1 MKYRLIAAA
10 AALLACLLCAA
21 SCGSYGR
28 EETVIAVITK
38 GTTSEFWRN
47 VRAGVNAA
55 ALENNVTATF
65 IGPNNEEDYAAQNR
79 MIANAVDAGVDAIVF
94 SAVDRYQS
102 KRSMEDAVRRGVK
115 VILIDSGVDTELAE
129 TFIGTDNYEAGKTV
143 CEAVLD
149 GMGSE
154 RPLKIGLVN
163 YDENSENGNRREQ
176 GFRDRAAEAEN
187 IEIVSAVH
195 VASDTETAKLA
206 AVSMMREHPDIN
218 VLVGFN
224 EWMTLGVGYAVRELG
239 IGEGVYAVGFDSNVV
254 SIGMLETGEMDALIV
269 QNPFAMGY
277 LGITKACAA
286 VRGEAIDENIDTATT
301 VVTAANM
308 FDPDIQKILYR
319 FD

>member
-1 MKYRLIAAA
+1 M
-10 AALLACLLCAA
+10 
-21 SCGSYGR
+21 
-28 EETVIAVITK
+28 
-38 GTTSEFWRN
+38 
-47 VRAGVNAA
+47 
-55 ALENNVTATF
+55 
-65 IGPNNEEDYAAQNR
+65 GPDNEEDYEAQNR
-79 MIANAVDAGVDAIVF
+79 MIEHAVESGVDAIVL
-94 SAVDRYQS
+94 SAIDRYGTKKS
-102 KRSMEDAVRRGVK
+102 LEDAVRRGVK

-129 TFIGTDNYEAGKTV
+129 TFIGTDNYEAGRAV
-143 CEAVLD
+143 CDAVLA
-149 GMGSE
+149 GMGSD
-154 RPLKIGLVN
+154 RSLKIGLVN
-163 YDENSENGNRREQ
+163 CAENTDNGNQREN

-187 IEIVSAVH
+187 IEIVSTVH

-206 AVSMMREHPDIN
+206 AVVMMREHPDIN

-224 EWMTLGVGYAVRELG
+224 EWMTLGIGYAVRELG
-239 IGEGVYAVGFDSNVV
+239 IGAGVYAVGFDSNVI

-286 VRGEAIDENIDTATT
+286 TRGEAIDKNIDTATT